1 MKKNGKGGAGRLG
14 GDSWLITFNDLM
26 TLVLTFFVLLLA
38 FSVMKPDYV
47 VQAANSFRNTVA
59 GGITTGGGVMR
70 VFQPFVKPFS
80 DPDIEMEKRKR
91 ALIKDEE
98 TLRRIKTNLTNIR
111 GIAFGSLTAVPSQG
125 LKLSLPPA
133 LLFESEGHR
142 LGIQGREIL
151 THISAALKGEAIFVH
166 VELQDA
172 ATFLS
177 GALLSAETESL
188 LRTATVARYLSSLG
202 GLDASRITVGTDRK
216 KGNGNY
222 GREEKTLEPK
232 TMDIYISTR
241 PL

>member
-1 MKKNGKGGAGRLG
+1 MKRDGKGGQGRLG
-14 GDSWLITFNDLM
+14 GNSWLITFNDLM

-38 FSVMKPDYV
+38 FSAMKPDFV

-59 GGITTGGGVMR
+59 GGITTGGGVMM

-91 ALIKDEE
+91 ALIKEEE
-98 TLRRIKTNLTNIR
+98 TLRSIKTNLMNIR
-111 GIAFGSLTAVPSQG
+111 GIAFGSLTAAPPQG

-133 LLFESEGHR
+133 LLFESQGHG
-142 LGIQGREIL
+142 LSVQGREIL

-177 GALLSAETESL
+177 GALLTAETESL
-188 LRTATVARYLSSLG
+188 LRTAAVARYLSSLG
-202 GLDASRITVGTDRK
+202 DVDASRITVGADRK
-216 KGNGNY
+216 KGSGY
-222 GREEKTLEPK
+222 YRREEKTLEPK
-232 TMDIYISTR
+232 PMDIYISTR

>member
-1 MKKNGKGGAGRLG
+1 
-14 GDSWLITFNDLM
+14 
-26 TLVLTFFVLLLA
+26 
-38 FSVMKPDYV
+38 
-47 VQAANSFRNTVA
+47 
-59 GGITTGGGVMR
+59 
-70 VFQPFVKPFS
+70 FQPFVKPFS

-111 GIAFGSLTAVPSQG
+111 GIAFSSVTAVPPQG

-133 LLFESEGHR
+133 LLFESQGHG
-142 LGIQGREIL
+142 LSVQGREIL
-151 THISAALKGEAIFVH
+151 THISAALKGETIFVH
-166 VELQDA
+166 VALQDA

-188 LRTATVARYLSSLG
+188 HRTATVAKYLSSLG
-202 GLDASRITVGTDRK
+202 DVEASRITVGTDLK
-216 KGNGNY
+216 KGSGNY

-232 TMDIYISTR
+232 PTDIYISTR